1 MEKTEKNQ
9 EKLMFKFSMI
19 QQQAEQIQQQLQVV
33 EQNMAE
39 ISRINLGLDALI
51 GGKGKEIMAKIGNG
65 IYAKA
70 KLIEEELIVDIGN
83 QNLVKK
89 SIPETKEI
97 IGEQIKK
104 LEEVQKELYA
114 GLDNLNKEI
123 MGLMVQAEN
132 GTKI

>member
-1 MEKTEKNQ
+1 MEETEKNQ
-9 EKLMFKFSMI
+9 QELMFKFSMI

-33 EQNMAE
+33 EQNIAE
-39 ISRINLGLDALI
+39 ISRINLGLDELV
-51 GGKGKEIMAKIGNG
+51 GGKDKEIMAQIGKG

-70 KLIEEELIVDIGN
+70 KLIEEELTVDIGN

-104 LEEVQKELYA
+104 LGEVQKELYA

-123 MGLMVQAEN
+123 MGLMAQAEN
-132 GTKI
+132 KN

>member
-1 MEKTEKNQ
+1 MEETEKNQ
-9 EKLMFKFSMI
+9 QELMFKFSMI

-39 ISRINLGLDALI
+39 ISRINLGLDELV
-51 GGKGKEIMAKIGNG
+51 GGKDKEIMAQIGKG

-70 KLIEEELIVDIGN
+70 KLVEEELTVDIGN

-104 LEEVQKELYA
+104 LGEVQKELYA

-123 MGLMVQAEN
+123 MGLMAQAEPKN
-132 GTKI
+132 